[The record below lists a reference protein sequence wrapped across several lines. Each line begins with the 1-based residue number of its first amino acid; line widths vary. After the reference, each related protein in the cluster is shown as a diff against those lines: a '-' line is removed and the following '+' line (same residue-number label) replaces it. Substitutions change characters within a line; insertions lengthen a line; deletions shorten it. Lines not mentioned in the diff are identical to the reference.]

1 VGKWA
6 AGHLIGAVGTAIEA
20 HAATAAGSAAAGLH
34 TGSMAAGLHAGSMAS
49 ALHSG
54 ASTALPGAISSH
66 GSAAA
71 AGFATHAGTAHASV
85 ETAAFAHAAGA
96 HVTDLAAAPHATDL
110 AAILAHGTGA
120 HAADGALR
128 THGAL
133 ANALHTAR
141 PDALAIGAKG
151 TTLERILSST
161 LLPSSGHIL
170 TLAGATAALSPVYV
184 APLPLHA
191 ATLGTVSASTTP
203 ANSVPGPGPSGGHH
217 RKLSLSD
224 VNKARKLERAFAK
237 GYRLER
243 DRLLEREEVQR
254 LDFDSI
260 EDWFSEHATT
270 LEPLPFSA
278 TGSFQIGSAR
288 APFTFEPQG
297 PSGNAPK
304 GETEVLQG
312 FFDPERGKVTVAR
325 VVQAKLLDDNVAALH
340 RDGGVAVYC
349 ALAV

>member
-1 VGKWA
+1 MIHLVFLPVKWA
-6 AGHLIGAVGTAIEA
+6 AGHLIEAVGTAVA
-20 HAATAAGSAAAGLH
+20 THGAAAAGGATATGLH
-34 TGSMAAGLHAGSMAS
+34 TGSMAA
-49 ALHSG
+49 ALHGG
-54 ASTALPGAISSH
+54 ASSALPGAISSH

-71 AGFATHAGTAHASV
+71 AGIATHAGAAHASV

-120 HAADGALR
+120 HAADGALG

-141 PDALAIGAKG
+141 PDALALGAKG
-151 TTLERILSST
+151 TGLERIFSST

-170 TLAGATAALSPVYV
+170 TLAGATAALSPVYL
-184 APLPLHA
+184 APLPLHTA
-191 ATLGTVSASTTP
+191 ALGTGSAATTP
-203 ANSVPGPGPSGGHH
+203 ATSISGAGPSGGHH
-217 RKLSLSD
+217 HKPSLSD
-224 VNKARKLERAFAK
+224 VNKARKLAKAFAK

-254 LDFDSI
+254 LDFDSL

-278 TGSFQIGSAR
+278 TGSFQIGSAT

-304 GETEVLQG
+304 GGTEVLQG